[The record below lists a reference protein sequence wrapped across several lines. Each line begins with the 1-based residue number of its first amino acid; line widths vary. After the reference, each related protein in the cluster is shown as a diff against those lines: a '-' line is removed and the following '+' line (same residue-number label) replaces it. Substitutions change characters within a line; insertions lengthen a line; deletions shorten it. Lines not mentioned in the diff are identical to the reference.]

1 MKAILEFN
9 LPQDQEEF
17 DMAIKGREMAYALND
32 IRNYL
37 RSRVKY
43 EEMPAEKWETCD
55 EIYQE
60 FFRLLE
66 QNNIKL

>member
-1 MKAILEFN
+1 MKAILEFS
-9 LPQDQEEF
+9 LPDDQEYW
-17 DMAIKGREMAYALND
+17 DMAVKAREMAYALND

>member
-9 LPQDQEEF
+9 LPDDQKYW
-17 DMAIKGREMAYALND
+17 DMAVKAREMAYALKD
-32 IRNYL
+32 VRNYL
-37 RSRVKY
+37 RNKVRY
-43 EEMPAEKWETCD
+43 EEMPADKWETCD

>member
-9 LPQDQEEF
+9 LPEDQEYF

-60 FFRLLE
+60 FFRLIE

>member
-9 LPQDQEEF
+9 LPEDQSDF
-17 DMAIKGREMAYALND
+17 DLAVKAPDMRIALD
-32 IRNYL
+32 GIRQYL
-37 RSRVKY
+37 RGKVKY
-43 EEMPAEKWETCD
+43 EEMPADKWELCD

-60 FFRLLE
+60 FYRLLE

>member
-9 LPQDQEEF
+9 LPDDQAEY
-17 DMAIKGREMAYALND
+17 DLCNKAREMSHALND
-32 IRNYL
+32 VKEYL
-37 RSRVKY
+37 RRKVKY
-43 EEMPAEKWETCD
+43 EEMPADKWELCD

-60 FFRLLE
+60 FYRLLE

>member
-9 LPQDQEEF
+9 LPDDQEYW
-17 DMAIKGREMAYALND
+17 DMAVKAREMAYALND

-43 EEMPAEKWETCD
+43 EEMPADKWETCD

>member
-9 LPQDQEEF
+9 LPEDQEYF
-17 DMAIKGREMAYALND
+17 DMG
-32 IRNYL
+32 
-37 RSRVKY
+37 RVKY
-43 EEMPAEKWETCD
+43 EEMPADKWETCD

>member
-9 LPQDQEEF
+9 LPDDQEYW
-17 DMAIKGREMAYALND
+17 DMAVKSREMAYALND

-60 FFRLLE
+60 FFRLIE

>member
-1 MKAILEFN
+1 
-9 LPQDQEEF
+9 
-17 DMAIKGREMAYALND
+17 MAFALND

-37 RSRVKY
+37 RGRVKY

>member
-9 LPQDQEEF
+9 FPQDQEEF
-17 DMAIKGREMAYALND
+17 DMAVKSRDMAYALKD

-37 RSRVKY
+37 RNRVKY

>member
-9 LPQDQEEF
+9 LPDDQQEF
-17 DMAIKGREMAYALND
+17 DLAVKAREMSHALND
-32 IRNYL
+32 VRNYL

-60 FFRLLE
+60 FYRLLE

>member
-9 LPQDQEEF
+9 LPEDQEYW
-17 DMAIKGREMAYALND
+17 DMAVKAREMAYALND

-37 RSRVKY
+37 RGRVKY
-43 EEMPAEKWETCD
+43 EEMPADKWETCD

>member
-9 LPQDQEEF
+9 LPDDQEYW
-17 DMAIKGREMAYALND
+17 DMAVKAREMAYALND

-43 EEMPAEKWETCD
+43 EEMPADKWETCD

-60 FFRLLE
+60 FFRLIE

>member
-9 LPQDQEEF
+9 LPDDQYEF
-17 DMAIKGREMAYALND
+17 DLAVDAREMYHALND
-32 IRNYL
+32 VRNYL
-37 RSRVKY
+37 RAKVKY
-43 EEMPAEKWETCD
+43 EEMPADKWGLCD

-60 FFRLLE
+60 FYRLLE